1 MNEEILK
8 KLGYNNIALEMLLKR
23 EAEIDPR
30 DIIMPGQSRNI
41 NNTSDQDQTQISL
54 KDIHQQFLTLDKTIK
69 SLPNE
74 YDGDD
79 YFGELKIELISLLNN
94 VDSKIESLMTQAG
107 MDTNT
112 DDLDYS
118 LLVMYIF
125 YFPILL
131 NCLSMI
137 FCSHKTQNHQ
147 GLLHL
152 LRIEVKI

>member
-118 LLVMYIF
+118 LD
-125 YFPILL
+125 
-131 NCLSMI
+131 
-137 FCSHKTQNHQ
+137 
-147 GLLHL
+147 
-152 LRIEVKI
+152 